1 MVHIGI
7 DMHKRFSEVAAL
19 DDVGKVI
26 SRQKLYHDDRTSLV
40 EYFRNAGSDAIAT
53 LEASRS
59 WYWLSDL
66 IQDTGIELKLAHPK
80 KVRLIAEA
88 TIKTDKIDAWTLA
101 QLERTGFL
109 PEAYIPPH
117 EVRDRRELLRYR
129 MALVHART
137 EFKDRIHALV
147 DKLGIQHGFSDLFGA
162 AGWEFLERLE
172 LRPVYRDALDA
183 YLRTIE
189 FLEQEIGRATAK
201 IKELLKPDPRAER
214 LMSIPGIGLLTAHLL
229 LSEIGEIGR
238 FASAKKLCA
247 YAGIVPRVSQSAE
260 HCWQGTITKAGNR
273 YIRWGVVEAAVKAP
287 SKDQTLYCIYERIAR
302 RRGPKKARVA
312 VARKILV
319 AVFHVLT
326 CNESYRPGRLT
337 ELSLGKPERDTGPK

>member
-117 EVRDRRELLRYR
+117 EEGREGRGQPPYYEAAKARHDKMVPLVER
-129 MALVHART
+129 MLELHKDLPKART
-137 EFKDRIHALV
+137 APGKTAIERQIAAKDR
-147 DKLGIQHGFSDLFGA
+147 DN
-162 AGWEFLERLE
+162 
-172 LRPVYRDALDA
+172 RDV
-183 YLRTIE
+183 TH
-189 FLEQEIGRATAK
+189 
-201 IKELLKPDPRAER
+201 
-214 LMSIPGIGLLTAHLL
+214 S
-229 LSEIGEIGR
+229 
-238 FASAKKLCA
+238 
-247 YAGIVPRVSQSAE
+247 
-260 HCWQGTITKAGNR
+260 
-273 YIRWGVVEAAVKAP
+273 
-287 SKDQTLYCIYERIAR
+287 
-302 RRGPKKARVA
+302 
-312 VARKILV
+312 
-319 AVFHVLT
+319 
-326 CNESYRPGRLT
+326 
-337 ELSLGKPERDTGPK
+337 